1 MVNKAKDDVFTIDQA
16 AKFLKVGPKTVYN
29 LLSEE
34 RVPGKIFAKKVGRSW
49 RIKLEEIDRFLSEEK
64 GSPYQMSIGQTES
77 KIKSG

>member
-64 GSPYQMSIGQTES
+64 GSPYQMSIGQTED